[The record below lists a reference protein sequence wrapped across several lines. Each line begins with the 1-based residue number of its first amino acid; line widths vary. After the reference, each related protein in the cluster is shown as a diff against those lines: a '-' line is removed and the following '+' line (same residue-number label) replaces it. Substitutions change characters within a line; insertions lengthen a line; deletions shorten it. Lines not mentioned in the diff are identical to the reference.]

1 MGRCIRVR
9 SLRSSMQVTV
19 RITDRG
25 PYVAGRII
33 DLSEAAARA
42 IGMID
47 AGVEPVEVTL
57 LP

>member
-1 MGRCIRVR
+1 
-9 SLRSSMQVTV
+9 MQVTV